1 MFNAEIIKQEL
12 ISLVGWRTFIAEDSD
27 LDLTQSESGLNY
39 ESEHPM
45 LTMKNLKA
53 IADPGQDFPGWLK
66 QATEDGII
74 KAISRLLTEKLSQ
87 KSAMGI
93 LDSKILFDQAGSGSS
108 SEIDGKM
115 TGVELY
121 IYNRFGL
128 KAKIERVGLCYDSP
142 CAAIINLWHTS
153 QKDPVQT
160 KTVNYT
166 KQDSVQWFSLNPAF
180 GFHYDSHSDAVG
192 GVWMITVTVPE
203 GIGAVQSHQTPIY
216 YGRFLKAQPFSVTKQ
231 TSIWDITTND
241 YENTVAGVNLH
252 IALQTD
258 FTYFVL
264 DQRDQLAPLVAK
276 QVAAMLLRQIAF
288 NPQAN
293 IGHHTAN
300 ISKAELLYELDGDST
315 GNKKSGIGHELD
327 KMIQAISLDLEKLDN
342 LIFSKKTKSIRY
354 RTI

>member
-53 IADPGQDFPGWLK
+53 VADPELDFSQWLLS
-66 QATEDGII
+66 ATEDGIT
-74 KAISRLLTEKLSQ
+74 KAVSRLLTEKLSQ

-93 LDSKILFDQAGSGSS
+93 LDSKILFDQAATRAQYD
-108 SEIDGKM
+108 IDGKM
-115 TGVELY
+115 VGVELY
-121 IYNRFGL
+121 IYNRFGV
-128 KAKIERVGLCYDSP
+128 KAKVERIGLCYDLP
-142 CAAIINLWHTS
+142 CQAVVKLWHTS
-153 QKDPVQT
+153 QKDPV
-160 KTVNYT
+160 KTETFSYT
-166 KQDSVQWFSLNPAF
+166 KAMSVQWFSLNPAF
-180 GFHYDSHSDAVG
+180 EFHYDSHSDAVG
-192 GVWMITVTVPE
+192 GVWMITVTVPD
-203 GIGAVQSHQTPIY
+203 GITAVAPHASPVY
-216 YGRFLKAQPFSVTKQ
+216 YGRFLKAIPFTATKQ
-231 TSIWDITTND
+231 TTIWDLEDND
-241 YENTVAGVNLH
+241 YETQAAGLNIH

-258 FTYFVL
+258 FTYFIL
-264 DQRDQLAPLVAK
+264 DQRDQLSALIAK

-288 NPQAN
+288 NPSAK

-315 GNKKSGIGHELD
+315 GNKKSGIGH
-327 KMIQAISLDLEKLDN
+327 DLEKLIQATSLDTEKLDN
-342 LIFSKKTKSIRY
+342 IVFSKKSKSIRY